1 METSRTMSEIEK
13 SLSDG
18 DQKYK
23 ETKTQNLQIEV
34 AEIV

>member
-1 METSRTMSEIEK
+1 METSRTMSGIEK

-18 DQKYK
+18 NQKYK
-23 ETKTQNLQIEV
+23 ETEVQNLQIEV